1 MDFIS
6 STGSIHLRNMSH
18 FCNSISSIQS
28 SSNLFV
34 CHDKTFKLNI
44 QILILALEYIAMR
57 TKSSDFRLNIIIS
70 LEEIVVIESHII
82 LLLAGNIE
90 VVGYST

>member
-1 MDFIS
+1 MDFIG
-6 STGSIHLRNMSH
+6 STGSIELSSMSH
-18 FCNSISSIQS
+18 FSNSISSIQS
-28 SSNLFV
+28 GSNLLI

-57 TKSSDFRLNIIIS
+57 TKSSDFGLNIIIS

-82 LLLAGNIE
+82 LLLAGNVK
-90 VVGYST
+90 VVRYST